1 MSSMKRKL
9 VAGGVAIAAVAG
21 GGGAIAATQLD
32 SPSADSQAI
41 INDAANQLGVQP
53 SALSNALKKALEN
66 RVDAAVA
73 DGRLTKD
80 QGDALKQR
88 IESGDFPLLGGVPF
102 GSGHFGHF
110 APFVA
115 LDTAAS
121 YLGLTE
127 AQLRTQLNN
136 GKTLAQVAQAQNKS
150 VDGLVNALVDGA
162 TKKLDSAV
170 SAGRLTKSQE
180 QSILADLKTRVTSA
194 VNSAQFRIHT
204 DDGLPGFG
212 GGFRHFRG
220 GGPLPFGPTA

>member
-1 MSSMKRKL
+1 MPSMKTKL
-9 VAGGVAIAAVAG
+9 VAGGVAVAAVAG
-21 GGGAIAATQLD
+21 AGGAIAANQLG

-66 RVDAAVA
+66 RIDAAVA
-73 DGRLTKD
+73 DGQLTKD

-102 GSGHFGHF
+102 GFGHFGHF
-110 APFVA
+110 TPFVA

-150 VDGLVNALVDGA
+150 VDGLVNALVDAA
-162 TKKLDSAV
+162 TKKLDAAV

-180 QSILADLKTRVTSA
+180 QSIIADLKTRVTSA
-194 VNSAQFRIHT
+194 VNNAQFRINK
-204 DDGLPGFG
+204 DGRLPGFAP
-212 GGFRHFRG
+212 GFRHFRG
-220 GGPLPFGPTA
+220 GMLPFGPTA